1 MKFFQQLLV
10 APAALGLLAPL
21 SVSAS
26 EINLDA
32 ISEYSEDN
40 LEIDGNLFKQ
50 SAPNE
55 TLLSGGEGLV
65 DSGDFTGGFSETTT
79 ASFGVDFL
87 VGAVD
92 GASNEATTF
101 DYQMGIGLET
111 SFTGED
117 SLSATIDIGNA
128 SSAIGGGD
136 GLNFDSTSDALVLD
150 GLTYTFPLGGTTVMV
165 GDNTDISAVYTGA
178 CAYSSF
184 TDYMGNCGT
193 GNSVGVG
200 GNGVTA
206 AASYAFDSGFSLA
219 GGVSA
224 TQITDAT
231 PGVVTGLFTE
241 EGTDTYGIEAAY
253 TADSYGVAVAY
264 SDNESSTFWGVNGMY
279 AFDFATL
286 SAGVESEDP
295 GSGSTKTGFFV
306 GLSFPEVG
314 AGTFD
319 IGMGTSANYASS
331 DTEYYTYEASYA
343 YPINDGMTITPGVY
357 IKEGTTEILIKNISD
372 EKLLVRVIDNGKG
385 ISENHLPRVFE
396 RFYRVDENRSRA
408 EGGSGLGLAIVKHI
422 IEAHNEQIYVES
434 TEGIG
439 SEFSFTLNRS
449 L

>member
-1 MKFFQQLLV
+1 MKLFQQLLV

-21 SVSAS
+21 SASAS
-26 EINLDA
+26 EVNLDA
-32 ISEYSEDN
+32 ISDYSENN
-40 LEIDGNLFKQ
+40 LEIDANSFKQ
-50 SAPNE
+50 ESSNNI
-55 TLLSGGEGLV
+55 LLSGGEGLV
-65 DSGDFTGGFSETTT
+65 EGSEFTGGFSETTT

-128 SSAIGGGD
+128 SSIIGGST
-136 GLNFDSTSDALVLD
+136 GLNFDGTSDALKLD
-150 GLTYTFPLGGTTVMV
+150 GLTYTFPLGGATVMV

-206 AASYAFDSGFSLA
+206 AMSYAFDSGFSLA
-219 GGVSA
+219 GGISS

-231 PGVVTGLFTE
+231 PGVVTGLLTE

-253 TADSYGVAVAY
+253 TADSYGVSVGY
-264 SDNESSTFWGVNGMY
+264 SDNESSTFWGVNGTY
-279 AFDFATL
+279 ALDFATI
-286 SAGVESEDP
+286 SAGLESEDP
-295 GSGSTKTGFFV
+295 GSSTKTGFFV

-314 AGTFD
+314 AGSLD
-319 IGMGTSANYASS
+319 IGMGTSANYSSS
-331 DTEYYTYEASYA
+331 DTEYYTYEASYS

-357 IKEGTTEILIKNISD
+357 HIYQYLLLS
-372 EKLLVRVIDNGKG
+372 KLK
-385 ISENHLPRVFE
+385 
-396 RFYRVDENRSRA
+396 
-408 EGGSGLGLAIVKHI
+408 
-422 IEAHNEQIYVES
+422 
-434 TEGIG
+434 
-439 SEFSFTLNRS
+439 
-449 L
+449 